1 MAKDLRKLEAK
12 LTREEI
18 DAAQL
23 LAVNNFLL
31 QSK

>member
-1 MAKDLRKLEAK
+1 MAKGLRKLEAK

-18 DAAQL
+18 DAQL